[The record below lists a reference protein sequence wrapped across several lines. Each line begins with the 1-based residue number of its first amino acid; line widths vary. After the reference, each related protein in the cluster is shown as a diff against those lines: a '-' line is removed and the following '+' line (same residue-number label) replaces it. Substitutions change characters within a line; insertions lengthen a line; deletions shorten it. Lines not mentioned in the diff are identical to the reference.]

1 MSRDE
6 EKYYILV
13 ELKKASQLKTDLN
26 KGIAALLQADQS
38 HFRPHLCLNGVT
50 GIRVTQRIA
59 DNPELADTVVFI
71 SDKLNCSGDDA
82 WLNVS
87 FSVYLDEM
95 SSESHVMLTPR
106 QTAYVVMNLPLE
118 SRQIVVAKIEAW
130 YQKHFLQEMQKG
142 LDKITKQ
149 FKEGDLFLAD
159 TNRNR
164 IFDIH
169 GDGNGHDT
177 TPYTEWDIVGSE
189 LFLKLFFGHTCF
201 HAVAG
206 EDGYNRV
213 DSLLTQLD
221 RERVDAFQSL
231 RGALQILH
239 PR

>member
-1 MSRDE
+1 MATSE
-6 EKYYILV
+6 ERHYILV

-38 HFRPHLCLNGVT
+38 HFRPHLCLNGAT
-50 GIRVTQRIA
+50 GIKTIQKIA
-59 DNPELADTVVFI
+59 ASPEQADTEVLI
-71 SDKLNCSGDDA
+71 SDQIKCDGDDA

-106 QTAYVVMNLPLE
+106 QTAYVVMNLPPE
-118 SRQIVVAKIEAW
+118 SRQAAAAKVEAW
-130 YQKHFLQEMQKG
+130 YQKHFLQKVQKG

-159 TNRNR
+159 TRRNR

-177 TPYTEWDIVGSE
+177 TPYTEWDIIGSE

-201 HAVAG
+201 HVMAG
-206 EDGYNRV
+206 EDGYNRI
-213 DSLLTQLD
+213 DDMLAQLD